1 MKKAY
6 LILENGNMFEGIA
19 LGAQGCTTGELVFT
33 TAMAG
38 YGETLTDAAYSGQI
52 IVQTFPLIGNYGVV
66 DSEFNDKKSYIKG
79 YVVRNCCDNPSNFRS
94 TGTLE
99 DYLKS
104 QNIIGISGID
114 TRELTRIITKEG
126 TMNAKIVC
134 EPCDIEKELRDIAQ
148 YKVSDSLSQVSR
160 KDITTIDIENAIK
173 HVVIYD
179 FGSIRNMDK
188 LLLEKGC
195 KITIVPYDTDAKTVL
210 SLKPDSVILS
220 DGPGNPSDNTYQ
232 IEQIKSITSENIPVA
247 AIGLGHQMLAIAQ
260 GGKCEKLKYGH
271 RGANQ
276 PVKCEKTGR
285 VYITS
290 QNHGYNVISLPA
302 NGKVSFTNVN
312 DKTCEG
318 IIYNDIKAVSIQF
331 QPMFANGPHDT
342 DFLIDNLFEMMEGG
356 R

>member
-19 LGAQGCTTGELVFT
+19 LGAEGSATGELVFT

-38 YGETLTDAAYSGQI
+38 YGETLTDATYFGQI

-79 YVVRNCCDNPSNFRS
+79 YVVRNCCDNPSNFRT

-99 DYLKS
+99 EYLKS

-134 EPCDIEKELRDIAQ
+134 EPCDIEKELKDIAQ
-148 YKVSDSLSQVSR
+148 YKISDSLSQVSR
-160 KDITTIDIENAIK
+160 KDTTTIDAENAKK

-188 LLLEKGC
+188 LLIEKGC
-195 KITIVPYDTDAKTVL
+195 KVTIVPYNTDAKTVL
-210 SLKPDSVILS
+210 SLNPHSVILS

-232 IEQIKSITSENIPVA
+232 IEQIKAIASENIPVV
-247 AIGLGHQMLAIAQ
+247 AIGLGHQMLAISQ

-290 QNHGYNVISLPA
+290 QNHGYNVNSLPT

-318 IIYNDIKAVSIQF
+318 ITYSDIKAVSIQF
-331 QPMFANGPHDT
+331 QPMFAGGPHDT
-342 DFLIDNLFEMMEGG
+342 DFLVDSLFEMMEGG

>member
-6 LILENGNMFEGIA
+6 LILENGNMFEGTA
-19 LGAQGCTTGELVFT
+19 LGAEGSATGELVFT

-52 IVQTFPLIGNYGVV
+52 VVQTFPLIGNYGVV

-99 DYLKS
+99 NYLKS

-134 EPCDIEKELRDIAQ
+134 EPCDTEKELKDIANCNI
-148 YKVSDSLSQVSR
+148 SASISEVSR
-160 KDITTIDIENAIK
+160 KDITTIDAENAKK
-173 HVVIYD
+173 HIVMYD
-179 FGSIRNMDK
+179 FGSLRNLDK
-188 LLLEKGC
+188 HLAEKEF
-195 KITIVPYDTDAKTVL
+195 KVTIIPYDTDAKTVL
-210 SLKPDSVILS
+210 SLDPDAVILS
-220 DGPGNPSDNTYQ
+220 DGPGNPADNTYQ
-232 IEQIKSITSENIPVA
+232 IEQIKAITSENIPVL
-247 AIGLGHQMLAIAQ
+247 AIGLGHQMLAISQ

-290 QNHGYNVISLPA
+290 QNHGYNVLSLPA
-302 NGKVSFTNVN
+302 NCKTSFTNVN

-331 QPMFANGPHDT
+331 QPMFAGGPHDT
-342 DFLIDNLFEMMEGG
+342 NFLIDSLFEMMEGG